1 MTLQSN
7 ENNNSS
13 KSAQFDEF
21 FSITYPFN
29 INACVLD
36 IDTPPSYHEFME
48 LMPMPFKMASE
59 MISLDQ
65 AALRP
70 LQTLGSVA
78 GQLVDYL
85 HHQAQK
91 IDLLVS
97 YILKQQDTEQ
107 HRYQGTSFGG
117 GGIIFTSEDCF
128 CVGQFIE
135 LKVFLL
141 DDNCAIYCCGEIIA
155 KTIDEANQQTS
166 YKVIYQHIRE
176 EDRENLVRCSL
187 HQQSKQ
193 LQLLA
198 QQRNEASAKE
208 K

>member
-1 MTLQSN
+1 MSEHN
-7 ENNNSS
+7 EN

-21 FSITYPFN
+21 FSIDYPFN
-29 INACVLD
+29 VNAT
-36 IDTPPSYHEFME
+36 IIATEASPSYQAFMAT
-48 LMPMPFKMASE
+48 MPMPFKMASE
-59 MISLDQ
+59 IITLDQ

-97 YILKQQDTEQ
+97 YILSEQDNEQ
-107 HRYQGTSFGG
+107 HRYQGTNFGG
-117 GGIIFTSEDCF
+117 GGVIFTSKGNF
-128 CVGQFIE
+128 SIGQFIE
-135 LKVFLL
+135 LKIFLL
-141 DDNCAIYCCGEIIA
+141 DDNCAIYCCGEIISA
-155 KTIDEANQQTS
+155 SSTNNELTS
-166 YKVIYQHIRE
+166 YKVIYHHIRE
-176 EDRENLVRCSL
+176 EDREILVRCSL

-198 QQRNEASAKE
+198 QQRNDESANKN
-208 K
+208 

>member
-1 MTLQSN
+1 MSEQ
-7 ENNNSS
+7 NNN

-21 FSITYPFN
+21 FSIKYPFN
-29 INACVLD
+29 INVTVLD
-36 IDTPPSYHEFME
+36 IDTAPSYQAFMNN
-48 LMPMPFKMASE
+48 MPMPFKMASE
-59 MISLDQ
+59 IITLDQ

-97 YILKQQDTEQ
+97 YILTQQDSEQ
-107 HRYQGTSFGG
+107 HRYQGTDFGG
-117 GGIIFTSEDCF
+117 GGIIFSSKDSF
-128 CVGQFIE
+128 SVGQFIE
-135 LKVFLL
+135 LKIFLL

-155 KTIDEANQQTS
+155 ATKNENQQTS
-166 YKVIYQHIRE
+166 YKIIYQHIRE

-198 QQRNEASAKE
+198 QQRNEASVKE
-208 K
+208 E

>member
-1 MTLQSN
+1 MSELN
-7 ENNNSS
+7 KN

-21 FSITYPFN
+21 FSINYPFN
-29 INACVLD
+29 VNATI
-36 IDTPPSYHEFME
+36 IDTETSPSYQAFMST
-48 LMPMPFKMASE
+48 MPMPFKMATE
-59 MISLDQ
+59 INTLDQ

-97 YILKQQDTEQ
+97 YILSEQDNEQQ
-107 HRYQGTSFGG
+107 RYQGTHFGG
-117 GGIIFTSEDCF
+117 GGVIFTSKTPF
-128 CVGQFIE
+128 SIGNFIE

-141 DDNCAIYCCGEIIA
+141 DDNCAIYCCGEII
-155 KTIDEANQQTS
+155 EASPTNHELIR
-166 YKVIYQHIRE
+166 YKVIYHHIRE
-176 EDRENLVRCSL
+176 EDREILVRCSL

-193 LQLLA
+193 LQILA
-198 QQRNEASAKE
+198 QQRNNESVDKN
-208 K
+208 